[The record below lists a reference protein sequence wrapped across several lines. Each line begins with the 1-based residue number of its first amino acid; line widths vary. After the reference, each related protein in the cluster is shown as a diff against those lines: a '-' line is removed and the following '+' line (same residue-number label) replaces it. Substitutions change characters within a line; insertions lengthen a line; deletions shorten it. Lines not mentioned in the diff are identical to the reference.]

1 MAERRCQAV
10 ILAAGQGTRMKSSK
24 PKVLHEVAGLS
35 MVGHVTKVARD
46 AGVELV
52 SVVVGPDM
60 EAVHKAAEKVHPAV
74 HAHVQT
80 ERLGTGHAV
89 LAAKEDLLAGCDDV
103 IILFGDTPLLR
114 AETIL
119 AMRAKLA
126 QGNDVVVLG
135 FRTQEPGPYGRLLE
149 ADGKL
154 VAIREA
160 KDCSAEELEVC
171 FCNGGIMGFS
181 GKSILSLLESIES
194 NNVQGEYY
202 LTDAVEIAN
211 ARGLAVTAIEAPEAE
226 LQGVNNRAHLAKV
239 EATFQATARQKAME
253 EGATL
258 LAPDTVFFSFDTK
271 LGKDVVIEQNVVFA
285 PGVSIADNAHIRA
298 FSHLEGASVAE
309 GCVVG
314 PYARLRPGTELEANV
329 KIGNFVETKK
339 AKIEQGAKVNH
350 LSYIGDARVG
360 SKANIGAGTITCN
373 YDGFNKFHT
382 DIGVG
387 AFIGSNTAL
396 VAPAKIGDGAI
407 VGAGS
412 VITSPVNA
420 DALAVTRAKAFVKD
434 GWAASFRAKNKKK
447 S

>member
-1 MAERRCQAV
+1 MAERRCQAI

-35 MVGHVTKVARD
+35 MAGHVTKVARD

-52 SVVVGPDM
+52 SVVVGPEM
-60 EAVHKAAEKVHPAV
+60 EAVHKAAAAIHPAV
-74 HAHVQT
+74 YAHVQT

-89 LAAKEDLLAGCDDV
+89 LAAKADLVEACDDV
-103 IILFGDTPLLR
+103 IVLFGDTPLLR
-114 AETIL
+114 TETIL
-119 AMRAKLA
+119 AMRQKLA
-126 QGNDVVVLG
+126 EGNDVVVLG
-135 FRTQEPGPYGRLLE
+135 FRTDEPGPYGRLLE
-149 ADGKL
+149 EAGKL

-160 KDCSAEELEVC
+160 KDCSPEELGVT

-181 GKSILSLLESIES
+181 GKVILSLLESIGS
-194 NNVQGEYY
+194 NNAQGEYY
-202 LTDAVEIAN
+202 LTDAVELAN
-211 ARGLAVTAIEAPEAE
+211 ARGLAVAAIEAPEAE

-239 EATFQATARQKAME
+239 EASYQAAARLKAME

-258 LAPDTVFFSFDTK
+258 LAPDTVFFSHDTK
-271 LGKDVVIEQNVVFA
+271 LGRDVLIEQNVIFA
-285 PGVSIADNAHIRA
+285 PGVSIADHATIRA

-314 PYARLRPGTELEANV
+314 PYARLRPGTELEADV

-339 AKIEQGAKVNH
+339 AKIEKGAKVNH
-350 LSYIGDARVG
+350 LSYIGDARIG

-373 YDGFNKFHT
+373 YDGFNKFQT

-434 GWAASFRAKNKKK
+434 GWAAAFRAKKAKK